1 MWTGPAFRTPHDDL
15 PRGWDRHYE
24 YGNRRTF
31 VVRKTYIIC
40 GVKPRNGPVGYLII
54 GSTS

>member
-1 MWTGPAFRTPHDDL
+1 M
-15 PRGWDRHYE
+15 YE

-40 GVKPRNGPVGYLII
+40 GDNPAMVP
-54 GSTS
+54 SDT

>member
-40 GVKPRNGPVGYLII
+40 GVNPAMVP
-54 GSTS
+54 SDT

>member
-1 MWTGPAFRTPHDDL
+1 MWTAPALTPHTATCRADETAFK
-15 PRGWDRHYE
+15 E

-40 GVKPRNGPVGYLII
+40 GDNPATVPSDTG
-54 GSTS
+54 